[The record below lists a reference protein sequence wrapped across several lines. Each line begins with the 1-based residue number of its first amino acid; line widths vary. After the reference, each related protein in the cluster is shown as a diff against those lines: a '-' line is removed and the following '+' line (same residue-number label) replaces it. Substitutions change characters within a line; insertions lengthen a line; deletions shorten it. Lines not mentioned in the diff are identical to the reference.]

1 MAFDGLKNKG
11 GIMKKIISAVGLLVL
26 AMALAAQE
34 TYIQP
39 TGIRPSSASGTWFKS
54 GDVVKISVDV
64 YVAGA
69 TQKMVAFAETD
80 PALGPPP
87 PSVVAGDLAPGE
99 HTVMVFM
106 FTVPERI
113 PSTLTIKIKVN
124 GQVMVENMKFKFGHS
139 NSTKYLKRDENAS
152 VILNTIYPVPQP
164 VPGGGNKPDL
174 VIKMQKILTYKGM
187 VPVLKTVFV
196 VHNLGN
202 AAAQHIDLRYEC
214 FINGQWMPGGWQ
226 LERIQTV
233 IAGSGM
239 VVKNTEKCKCLSAA
253 TKWRLVVDPGKEI
266 QELNEDN
273 NTYEISF

>member
-1 MAFDGLKNKG
+1 
-11 GIMKKIISAVGLLVL
+11 MKKILYSLGLLGL
-26 AMALAAQE
+26 AMTLAAQE

-39 TGIRPSSASGTWFKS
+39 MDVRPYADAKYRSGQQ
-54 GDVVKISVDV
+54 VKI
-64 YVAGA
+64 YVHLAVTGVS
-69 TQKMVAFAETD
+69 QKVVAFAETD

-87 PSVVAGDLAPGE
+87 PSVVLGDLAPGY
-99 HTVMVFM
+99 HDVMFFM
-106 FTVPERI
+106 FTVTERI

-124 GQVMVENMKFKFGHS
+124 GQVMIDNLKFKFEALYGK
-139 NSTKYLKRDENAS
+139 KYLKRDENAS

-239 VVKNTEKCKCLSAA
+239 VVKNTDKCKCLSAA